1 MRIGKQTPLLLCAA
15 LCAALLAGCMRGG
28 TATPGPSPSA
38 SPASP
43 TASPTPQTAESAA
56 TGESAGHTAA
66 GLARVLDGCLAFAA
80 DTAGGSLKA
89 ATAAGDLVRYTAQYG
104 RAETFEADAKAWYTA
119 LDADQKAQLALNWP
133 GIRDTARGI
142 AAGSEQA
149 AAQLADAGV
158 SADFTGVDLAAASAA
173 IDRLDSVFAA
183 PSA

>member
-38 SPASP
+38 SPSP
-43 TASPTPQTAESAA
+43 TASPASQTAESAA